1 MAIVAATARLLDP
14 LDWLRRR
21 WLRVLGPLAR
31 PLMID
36 REVRV
41 ALIATLA
48 IFSAL
53 TASLL
58 VPLWLLALG
67 PIVWGVPHLV
77 ADLRYLVVGPGYHRR
92 PLLAL
97 LCAPPIVAVGLG
109 ADLSVGLLAA
119 AFAAIVAR
127 ASELRRLVALAAIG
141 ALALAVLWAGRTADL
156 VFAHLHN
163 FIAVALWWAWRPR
176 GRLHWIP
183 LALFAAASLFLVSS
197 AGLALIHASAGL
209 GRELGLL
216 GVDYQLR
223 RLAGDVPL
231 DWGLRLVVLF
241 AFTQAIHYVV
251 WLHLIPDDDRPRTT
265 PPTFARSFRELCR
278 DLGAPLVLGAA
289 ALCLVFAIWS
299 VVDLL
304 DAGHGYFRLARF
316 HGHLEIT
323 AAVLLLVEGRRPCS
337 R

>member
-14 LDWLRRR
+14 ADWLRRR
-21 WLRVLGPLAR
+21 WLRVLGPIAR

-41 ALIATLA
+41 AAVASLA
-48 IFSAL
+48 ILSA
-53 TASLL
+53 TAASLFI
-58 VPLWLLALG
+58 PLWLLAIG
-67 PIVWGVPHLV
+67 PIVWGVPHLL

-97 LCAPPIVAVGLG
+97 VCAPPIAAVGFG

-119 AFAAIVAR
+119 AGAALLAR
-127 ASELRRLVALAAIG
+127 ASEARRLVALVAIG
-141 ALALAVLWAGRTADL
+141 ALAAGVLWAGRTADL
-156 VFAHLHN
+156 IFAHLHN

-183 LALFAAASLFLVSS
+183 LALFLGVSILLMSS
-197 AGLALIHASAGL
+197 AGVALIHAGAGL
-209 GRELGLL
+209 GREIGLL

-223 RLAGDVPL
+223 RLAGDVEL
-231 DWGLRLVVLF
+231 TLGLRLVVLF
-241 AFTQAIHYVV
+241 AFTQSIHYVI
-251 WLHLIPDDDRPRTT
+251 WLQLIPDDDRRRAT
-265 PPTFARSFRELCR
+265 PPTFARSYRELCR
-278 DLGAPLVLGAA
+278 DLGAPVVLGAA
-289 ALCLVFAIWS
+289 ALCLFFAVWAVF
-299 VVDLL
+299 DLM

-316 HGHLEIT
+316 HGHLEVT
-323 AAVLLLVEGRRPCS
+323 AAVLLLLEGRRPWS